1 MKRAIIYSLII
12 VSLAAISFF
21 FWDRDIAQFF
31 AAIPQPIRDISELV
45 TLAGDSKYSL
55 VPSFLLFIYFRFKLN
70 RLRESQAIFIWL
82 SIAVSGIVAD
92 ILKFIVG
99 RSRPRL
105 FLEQNI
111 YGFDFFKAGH
121 IWNSFP
127 SGHSATAFSLGISL
141 AFLFPKYRLWLLLAA
156 FMIASSRIIIT
167 AHYFSDVLIGGLI
180 GGLTVLVFEKY
191 FASHKCY
198 NIYQNGCKL

>member
-127 SGHSATAFSLGISL
+127 SGHSATAFSL
-141 AFLFPKYRLWLLLAA
+141 
-156 FMIASSRIIIT
+156 
-167 AHYFSDVLIGGLI
+167 
-180 GGLTVLVFEKY
+180 
-191 FASHKCY
+191 
-198 NIYQNGCKL
+198 